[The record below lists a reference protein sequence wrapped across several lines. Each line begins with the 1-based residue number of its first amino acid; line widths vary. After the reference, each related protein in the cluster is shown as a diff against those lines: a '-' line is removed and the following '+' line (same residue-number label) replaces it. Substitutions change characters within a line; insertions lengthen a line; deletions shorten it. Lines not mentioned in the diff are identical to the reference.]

1 MSDQISTPL
10 YKVLVNGASC
20 HGGSMEWPLPT
31 QAEDGTWT
39 PGEWVRVEGALIE
52 CQNALH
58 LTDQPAAW
66 YQPGGQCWLAE
77 HRGEMVG
84 ELNGTW
90 QSKIGVREARLIR
103 PVAWDEVAVWS
114 EGEHTIKSGVGRA
127 YGNATVTA
135 YGNATVT
142 AYGNATVTAYD
153 NATVTAYDNATVTA
167 YDNATV
173 TAYGN
178 ATAISDRWHSESA
191 VVALSQMA
199 AHVDRRGGKLV
210 LRAAEGVR

>member
-84 ELNGTW
+84 VLSGTW
-90 QSKIGVREARLIR
+90 QSKIGVREARLMR
-103 PVAWDEVAVWS
+103 PVIWDEVAVWS
-114 EGEHTIKSGVGRA
+114 EGDHTIKSGVGRA
-127 YGNATVTA
+127 FGSATVTAFGNATVTA
-135 YGNATVT
+135 FGNATVE
-142 AYGNATVTAYD
+142 AF
-153 NATVTAYDNATVTA
+153 
-167 YDNATV
+167 
-173 TAYGN
+173 GN

-191 VVALSQMA
+191 VVALSHMA

-210 LRAAEGVR
+210 LRSAAEVKP

>member
-135 YGNATVT
+135 YGNAT
-142 AYGNATVTAYD
+142 
-153 NATVTAYDNATVTA
+153 
-167 YDNATV
+167 
-173 TAYGN
+173 
-178 ATAISDRWHSESA
+178 AISDRWHSESA